1 MRRRLTIAIL
11 ALVAATLV
19 ATSVVSAVLIRHS
32 AVSVTQR
39 ELVGQGS
46 AISRT
51 LTERTT
57 LTKAAFH
64 REIALIRK
72 AGDFQ
77 SVQVVLLH
85 TGGAVTGRLP
95 DDLTV
100 VDLDVPALLAGQQ
113 TSGHTTSLLV
123 YTSVPTP
130 LSGVNGYVPVVVI
143 TRQAHDP
150 ADGFTYFFVVG
161 VIGLLVAALVAALL
175 ARRFTRPLVDAVAA
189 TRRIASGDL
198 DATVDVRRREDPE
211 FVQLA
216 ASINVMGATLARARD
231 QERQFLLSVSHELRT
246 PLTSIRG
253 YADAVI
259 DGATD
264 DPAAAASVISS
275 EARRL
280 ERLVQDLL
288 DLARLDS
295 DRFSLDLRPVDAAFV
310 ARQVVD
316 GFRPHA
322 QELGLDLQLAP
333 GSEGPL
339 WVQADAD
346 RLGQIVAN
354 LVENAAS
361 FARSRILVGVV
372 GGPVATPAGPGAGP
386 TIWVRDDGPGIPAD
400 HLDQV
405 FQRHFSSDRARGRR
419 QGSGLGLAIVAELAA
434 AMGARVRVESPV
446 GGEPGTRML
455 VALRPAVP
463 PATSPTPPGGPS
475 AAGPSSR
482 DPHARSLPSRVP
494 IELPPGAPVEPPDPR
509 TAASPAAPPTPA
521 SPAS

>member
-19 ATSVVSAVLIRHS
+19 ATSVVSSVLIRNS
-32 AVSVTQR
+32 AVSITQR

-57 LTKAAFH
+57 LTPAAFH

-77 SVQVVLLH
+77 TVQVVLLH
-85 TGGAVTGRLP
+85 SHGTVTGRHLP

-100 VDLDVPALLAGQQ
+100 GDLDVPALLAGQQ

-123 YTSVPTP
+123 YTAVPTP
-130 LSGVNGYVPVVVI
+130 LSGVTGYVPVVVI

-150 ADGFTYFFVVG
+150 ADGFKYFFLVG

-211 FVQLA
+211 FAQLA
-216 ASINVMGATLARARD
+216 ASINVMGANLARARD

-310 ARQVVD
+310 VRQVVD

-361 FARSRILVGVV
+361 FARSRILVGIV
-372 GGPVATPAGPGAGP
+372 GDPMATPGGPGATP
-386 TIWVRDDGPGIPAD
+386 TVWVRDDGPGIPSD
-400 HLDQV
+400 ELDQV
-405 FQRHFSSDRARGRR
+405 FRRHFSSDRVRGRR
-419 QGSGLGLAIVAELAA
+419 QGSGLGLAIVAELAT
-434 AMGARVRVESPV
+434 AMGARVHVESPV
-446 GGEPGTRML
+446 GRDPGTRML

-463 PATSPTPPGGPS
+463 PATPPTPSGGPS
-475 AAGPSSR
+475 AGPSSSG
-482 DPHARSLPSRVP
+482 PHPRPLPSPVP
-494 IELPPGAPVEPPDPR
+494 IALPSAVPDVLPDPG
-509 TAASPAAPPTPA
+509 TAATPAAPPTPA
-521 SPAS
+521 SPAG

>member
-1 MRRRLTIAIL
+1 MRRRLTIAVL

-19 ATSVVSAVLIRHS
+19 ATSVVSSVLIRHS

-46 AISRT
+46 AIART
-51 LTERTT
+51 LSDRTT
-57 LTKAAFH
+57 LTPAAFH
-64 REIALIRK
+64 RQVAIIRK

-85 TGGAVTGRLP
+85 RDGTVTGRHLP

-100 VDLDVPALLAGQQ
+100 ADLDIPDLLAGQQ

-130 LSGVNGYVPVVVI
+130 LSGVTGYVPVVVI

-150 ADGFTYFFVVG
+150 ADGFKYFFLVG

-198 DATVDVRRREDPE
+198 DATVAVRPREDPE

-216 ASINVMGATLARARD
+216 ASINVMAANLARARD

-264 DPAAAASVISS
+264 DPAAAATVISS

-316 GFRPHA
+316 GFRPQA
-322 QELGLDLQLAP
+322 RDLGLDLQLAP
-333 GSEGPL
+333 GSEGAL
-339 WVQADAD
+339 WVHADAD

-372 GGPVATPAGPGAGP
+372 GGPGATPTGTTATP
-386 TIWVRDDGPGIPAD
+386 TVWVRDDGPGISPD
-400 HLDQV
+400 HLDRV
-405 FQRHFSSDRARGRR
+405 FERHFSSDRVRGRR
-419 QGSGLGLAIVAELAA
+419 QGSGLGLAIVAELAT
-434 AMGARVRVESPV
+434 AMGARVHVESPV
-446 GGEPGTRML
+446 GGDPGTRML
-455 VALRPAVP
+455 VALRPALP
-463 PATSPTPPGGPS
+463 PATPPSPP
-475 AAGPSSR
+475 AAPLPVPSSR
-482 DPHARSLPSRVP
+482 DPLSRSLPSRVP
-494 IELPPGAPVEPPDPR
+494 IALPPGEPGEPG
-509 TAASPAAPPTPA
+509 TAAPAAPPAPA
-521 SPAS
+521 SPGG

>member
-19 ATSVVSAVLIRHS
+19 ATSVVSSVLIRNS
-32 AVSVTQR
+32 AVSITQR

-51 LTERTT
+51 LTDRTT
-57 LTKAAFH
+57 LTAAAFH

-77 SVQVVLLH
+77 TVQVVLLH
-85 TGGAVTGRLP
+85 PHGTVTGRPLP

-100 VDLDVPALLAGQQ
+100 ADLDVPTLLAGQQ

-123 YTSVPTP
+123 YTAVPTP
-130 LSGVNGYVPVVVI
+130 LTGVTGYVPVVVI

-150 ADGFTYFFVVG
+150 ADGFKYFFLVG
-161 VIGLLVAALVAALL
+161 VIGLLLAALVAALL
-175 ARRFTRPLVDAVAA
+175 ARRFTRPLVDAVSA

-198 DATVDVRRREDPE
+198 DATVEVRRREDPE
-211 FVQLA
+211 FVELA
-216 ASINVMGATLARARD
+216 ASINVMGANLARARD

-264 DPAAAASVISS
+264 DPAGAASVISS

-333 GSEGPL
+333 ASEGPL

-372 GGPVATPAGPGAGP
+372 GGSDATPGGPGATP
-386 TIWVRDDGPGIPAD
+386 TVWVRDDGPGIPS
-400 HLDQV
+400 DQLGEV
-405 FQRHFSSDRARGRR
+405 FKRHFSSDRVRGRR
-419 QGSGLGLAIVAELAA
+419 QGSGLGLAIVAELAT
-434 AMGARVRVESPV
+434 AMGARVHVESPV
-446 GGEPGTRML
+446 GRDPGTRML

-463 PATSPTPPGGPS
+463 PTPPGASS
-475 AAGPSSR
+475 ASPSSL
-482 DPHARSLPSRVP
+482 DPRSHSLPRQVP
-494 IELPPGAPVEPPDPR
+494 IALPQAVPEEPPDPG
-509 TAASPAAPPTPA
+509 TAATPSAPPAPA
-521 SPAS
+521 SPAG

>member
-19 ATSVVSAVLIRHS
+19 ATSVVSYVLIRRA
-32 AVSVTQR
+32 AVTTTQH

-57 LTKAAFH
+57 LSPAAFH
-64 REIALIRK
+64 RQIALIRK

-85 TGGAVTGRLP
+85 ANGRVTGRLP
-95 DDLTV
+95 DGLTV
-100 VDLDVPALLAGQQ
+100 AQLDVPSLLAGDQ
-113 TSGHTTSLLV
+113 TSGHTPSLLV

-130 LSGVNGYVPVVVI
+130 VTGVTAFVRVVII

-150 ADGFTYFFVVG
+150 ADGFKYFFLVG
-161 VIGLLVAALVAALL
+161 AIGLFVAALVAAAL

-198 DATVDVRRREDPE
+198 DATVAVRRREDPE
-211 FVQLA
+211 FAKLA
-216 ASINVMGATLARARD
+216 DSINSMGASLARARD

-253 YADAVI
+253 YADAVL

-264 DPAAAASVISS
+264 DPAAAAAVISS

-295 DRFSLDLRPVDAAFV
+295 DRFSLDLRAIDAAFV
-310 ARQVVD
+310 ARQVVE
-316 GFRPHA
+316 GFRPSA
-322 QELGLDLQLAP
+322 YELGLDLQLAP
-333 GSEGPL
+333 GSEDPV
-339 WVQADAD
+339 WVLADAD
-346 RLGQIVAN
+346 RLGQIMAN

-361 FARSRILVGVV
+361 FARSRIAVGV
-372 GGPVATPAGPGAGP
+372 GTNGHTPRHRAPYV
-386 TIWVRDDGPGIPAD
+386 WVQDDGPGIPPEN
-400 HLDQV
+400 LGRV
-405 FQRHFSSDRARGRR
+405 FQRHFSSDRVRGRR
-419 QGSGLGLAIVAELAA
+419 QGSGLGLAIVAELAT
-434 AMGARVRVESPV
+434 AMGAAVRVESPV
-446 GGEPGTRML
+446 GRDPGTRML
-455 VALRPAVP
+455 VSLRPASP
-463 PATSPTPPGGPS
+463 PVVNTQATAAPPGGPS
-475 AAGPSSR
+475 GGRPTRALPPRVSPA
-482 DPHARSLPSRVP
+482 LPSGP
-494 IELPPGAPVEPPDPR
+494 AIALPPVRKSPQQVPSTPPEPTAPP
-509 TAASPAAPPTPA
+509 SPAG
-521 SPAS
+521 